1 MPVDC
6 LMEARDGKLSPVDM
20 IGFEALDAVP
30 KGTTLRVTWTRPRN
44 PGHHRKFF
52 ALLDVVFQTQ
62 SKFATKDDLLDALKI
77 ALGHHMTWRVGSREI
92 LRPKS
97 ISFAAMDQTAFE
109 SFYDGAVAMIL
120 ERLLPNTDRA
130 DLETRVHEI
139 LGGPSEHGEAA

>member
-1 MPVDC
+1 MQRLPPNLLQHV
-6 LMEARDGKLSPVDM
+6 LHSAVIGKTGSGKTYAAKGLVEGLLEAGQRVCIIDPTDVWWGLKASADGKREGYP
-20 IGFEALDAVP
+20 IAVF
-30 KGTTLRVTWTRPRN
+30 GGDHAQHL
-44 PGHHRKFF
+44 
-52 ALLDVVFQTQ
+52 
-62 SKFATKDDLLDALKI
+62 
-77 ALGHHMTWRVGSREI
+77 MTWRVGGREI